1 MLYLL
6 AVRHRSNQIVSIFVL
21 SIFLA
26 ASAGAGTIV
35 LGAMPVGGIPDP
47 NRFICLAWGAVIGAI
62 VFVLPL
68 SGGLD
73 ALRQATLLVGCRSQ
87 LIMIFMCYALYK
99 GFRAD
104 FREPLDRQEGEI
116 AAEQSAGQTTPNL
129 GKYPNRSHL

>member
-1 MLYLL
+1 MRDCVRL
-6 AVRHRSNQIVSIFVL
+6 APER
-21 SIFLA
+21 
-26 ASAGAGTIV
+26 
-35 LGAMPVGGIPDP
+35 
-47 NRFICLAWGAVIGAI
+47 
-62 VFVLPL
+62 
-68 SGGLD
+68 GLD

-87 LIMIFMCYALYK
+87 LIINLMCYALYK

>member
-1 MLYLL
+1 
-6 AVRHRSNQIVSIFVL
+6 
-21 SIFLA
+21 
-26 ASAGAGTIV
+26 
-35 LGAMPVGGIPDP
+35 MPVGGIPDP

-73 ALRQATLLVGCRSQ
+73 ALRQTTLLVGCRSQ
-87 LIMIFMCYALYK
+87 LIINLMCYALYK
-99 GFRAD
+99 GFRAN

-116 AAEQSAGQTTPNL
+116 AAEQSAGKTTPNL